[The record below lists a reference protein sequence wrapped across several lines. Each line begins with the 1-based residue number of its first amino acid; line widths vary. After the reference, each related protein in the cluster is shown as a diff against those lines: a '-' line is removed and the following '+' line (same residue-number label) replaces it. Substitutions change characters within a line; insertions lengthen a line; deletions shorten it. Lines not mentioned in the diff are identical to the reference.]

1 MISRFQL
8 SQKIF
13 WLKYYTNKTCIFVF
27 QRFTLQAY
35 TRIQLNMQIISIF
48 NKSFQNSQVR
58 CVSILNTCKLRQII
72 PSLIFPKEK
81 KYIVKTIIIH
91 FLSCEIKIQISWFTC
106 VNSVCERCETQ
117 YTQVLQY
124 CISLNHTKPEEH
136 HCFGIQILKT
146 QNIIHLMRL
155 QRWKRSLWVGFT
167 VYTNQYTVRAKRYMQ
182 IM

>member
-1 MISRFQL
+1 MIKILCKQNLYICLPAIYTSSIYTYTTQHANNLHFQQEFPEFTGTLCQHIKHMQTKANNTKSNL
-8 SQKIF
+8 SKG
-13 WLKYYTNKTCIFVF
+13 
-27 QRFTLQAY
+27 
-35 TRIQLNMQIISIF
+35 
-48 NKSFQNSQVR
+48 
-58 CVSILNTCKLRQII
+58 
-72 PSLIFPKEK
+72 K
-81 KYIVKTIIIH
+81 KKNIVKTIIIH